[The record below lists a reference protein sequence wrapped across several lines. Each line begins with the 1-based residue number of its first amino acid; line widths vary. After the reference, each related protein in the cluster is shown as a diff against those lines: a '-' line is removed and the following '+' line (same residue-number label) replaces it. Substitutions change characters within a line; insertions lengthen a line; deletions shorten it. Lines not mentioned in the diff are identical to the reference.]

1 MKRIHLLSIAY
12 CLLMA
17 TGILPG
23 SINAQDENRVARL
36 VPSADRVVVA
46 LGSQMPFSVNAVD
59 SSGSQVDAAIRV
71 VAPRNSLRLSDGF
84 VEGLSQGEFE
94 ITATLVVGAGS
105 ESAPM
110 SISVPVIVEWPPIED
125 LKLASRHQ
133 TLFVS
138 TTIQHDIVAQ
148 HSDGSQRPDPQVSWK
163 SSDPLIATVDGFG
176 NVTGISSGH
185 VTIEA
190 SFEGVSASLSY
201 EVEAVPQISL
211 TLRGGPT
218 EARTGDVIHFQA
230 VITDMTG
237 EVRTDIPVN

>member
-1 MKRIHLLSIAY
+1 
-12 CLLMA
+12 MA

-59 SSGSQVDAAIRV
+59 SSGSQVDVAIRV

-105 ESAPM
+105 ESAPI
-110 SISVPVIVEWPPIED
+110 SISVPVIVEWPPIEY

-138 TTIQHDIVAQ
+138 TTIQHDIEC
-148 HSDGSQRPDPQVSWK
+148 
-163 SSDPLIATVDGFG
+163 LIMMMMVVVVVVMVMTM
-176 NVTGISSGH
+176 TMMTMMRTLMPMPMPMRRH
-185 VTIEA
+185 V
-190 SFEGVSASLSY
+190 
-201 EVEAVPQISL
+201 
-211 TLRGGPT
+211 R
-218 EARTGDVIHFQA
+218 
-230 VITDMTG
+230 M
-237 EVRTDIPVN
+237 